1 MRNKPNNPEL
11 DPNVKYRVYRNL
23 TDKTLSIMDTRTK
36 KVVGHTSKI
45 LLREVKFI
53 VSKRGVERIRE
64 SRRKQVVAFAE
75 GYFVNYFGLGAEG
88 PTEFKD
94 WESKYADSEAIYFNP
109 YKYDT
114 FVNAIQEPIFYKEYV
129 QISDDG
135 WIYGWNKPDSNFR
148 VWAKYEHQKELAT
161 KPIKLMTGF
170 AVDTDKPWFFYV

>member
-36 KVVGHTSKI
+36 KVVGHTNKI
-45 LLREVKFI
+45 LLKWVRFI

-75 GYFVNYFGLGAEG
+75 GYFVNYLGLEGEG
-88 PTEFKD
+88 PTEFKN

-109 YKYDT
+109 YKYNT
-114 FVNAIQEPIFYKEYV
+114 FVNSVGESIYYKEYV
-129 QISDDG
+129 QITNDG
-135 WIYGWNKPDSNFR
+135 WIYGWNKPDSNYQ

-161 KPIKLMTGF
+161 QPIKLMTGF
-170 AVDTDKPWFFYV
+170 AVDTD